1 MGGLLPSPQR
11 SIHTSGK
18 MSETEAKTD
27 AVAEKPTA
35 EEIKGTKRPAEE
47 GEVEAKKQKTNG
59 SANGAEA
66 EANGDAEEE
75 HDGEEED
82 EGDEEEDLDEEDID
96 EEAREKR
103 EKKRRT
109 SKERKRMKRTHNHR
123 HLLFNINAKHYHR
136 LNSSSSR
143 QNHLISIIIFPRRH
157 IHIGQSSRLLHTP
170 STSLLT
176 YLLQD
181 SQQQSPPSLPRVSE
195 QLT

>member
-1 MGGLLPSPQR
+1 
-11 SIHTSGK
+11 

-27 AVAEKPTA
+27 ATEQPTA

-82 EGDEEEDLDEEDID
+82 EGDEEEDID
-96 EEAREKR
+96 EEAEGER

>member
-1 MGGLLPSPQR
+1 MGFYYRHPRGPYTHPEKCLRLRPRPTPSPRSPPQR
-11 SIHTSGK
+11 RLR
-18 MSETEAKTD
+18 APRD
-27 AVAEKPTA
+27 PL
-35 EEIKGTKRPAEE
+35 R
-47 GEVEAKKQKTNG
+47 
-59 SANGAEA
+59 
-66 EANGDAEEE
+66 
-75 HDGEEED
+75 
-82 EGDEEEDLDEEDID
+82 
-96 EEAREKR
+96 
-103 EKKRRT
+103 
-109 SKERKRMKRTHNHR
+109 KERLKPRSKRLMEVPTVQKLRPTEMPKKNTTGRRKTRVMRRKTSTRRISMKRMKGTHNHR